1 MSPSWEEMVAEAR
14 TRVHEIDP
22 TEAKELADSKG
33 AIIVDVREP
42 HEWDDA
48 HIPGAI
54 LVPLGQLQ
62 AAADPG
68 SPTAEARLTDHK
80 DTPIVAHCETG
91 KRSLVGADIL
101 MKLGYSNVSS
111 MTGGI
116 LFWARK
122 GYPID

>member
-1 MSPSWEEMVAEAR
+1 VSPSWEEMVAEAR
-14 TRVHEIDP
+14 TRVREIDP
-22 TEAKELADSKG
+22 TEAKDLADGQG
-33 AIIVDVREP
+33 AIILDVREP
-42 HEWDDA
+42 HEWEDA
-48 HIPGAI
+48 HIAGAI

-62 AAADPG
+62 GAADPG
-68 SPTAEARLTDHK
+68 SPGADARLTEHK
-80 DTPIVAHCETG
+80 DTAIVAQCETG
-91 KRSLVGADIL
+91 KRSLVAADML